1 MTTRLLAVA
10 LTLLAHWIAPADARA
25 FCHLTTVDPPMD
37 QLCSTRGLP
46 LAWFDRCSS
55 VALLP
60 RAKNSIPEETIR
72 TTIQRSFDT
81 WSRVTCD
88 GESVGV
94 VGELIDAD
102 ATESEPRHSSVGSN
116 QNVIMFVDSQSV
128 WRARMNPT
136 AAIGLT
142 SVFHSKKTGRILGA
156 DMEIND
162 WNVTLG
168 VCRGTC
174 PPTVTDLENV
184 LTHEVGHYYG
194 LGHVSDE
201 EATMYFQ
208 APAGDVQKRDLA
220 PDDEAGLCDTYPA
233 GTFPSA
239 CTGSVFK
246 DMYAD
251 DGCGC
256 SVPGH
261 GGGASRGWIG
271 LVFGLLFALGWRH
284 RAGVMRRRSLDTR

>member
-1 MTTRLLAVA
+1 MTARLLAAPLV
-10 LTLLAHWIAPADARA
+10 LAACLIAPDSVHA
-25 FCHLTTVDPPMD
+25 FCHLTTVDPPAG
-37 QLCSTRGLP
+37 QLCSTTGLP

-60 RAKNSIPEETIR
+60 RTKNSIPAETIR
-72 TTIQRSFDT
+72 TTIQSSFDT
-81 WSRVTCD
+81 WSRVTCE
-88 GESVGV
+88 GEPVGV
-94 VGELIDAD
+94 VGELVDAD
-102 ATESEPRHSSVGSN
+102 AVETEPRHASVGSN
-116 QNVIMFVDSQSV
+116 QNVIMFVDSQAV
-128 WRARMNPT
+128 WRARMNPS

-174 PPTVTDLENV
+174 PPSVTDLENV

-194 LGHVSDE
+194 LGHVADD

-220 PDDEAGLCDTYPA
+220 PDDEAGLCDTYPT
-233 GTFPSA
+233 GTFPA
-239 CTGSVFK
+239 ECTGSVFK
-246 DMYAD
+246 DMYTD

-261 GGGASRGWIG
+261 GRSVSRGWIG
-271 LVFGLLFALGWRH
+271 LAFGLLFAMGWRR
-284 RAGVMRRRSLDTR
+284 RAGVMRRRSLNAR